1 MYGGLEGSAEGS
13 LILSLTSQPLCEGFK
28 INWPVGEA
36 RINAVCNL
44 FSDHSRPLNLPR
56 WPFKSGPRKQVM
68 LFRVFQHILA
78 SVMSLLE
85 NAKRCVSVL
94 NTAVAGAVAL
104 REKRVEERRLR
115 QSARGLPTSWFNYKH
130 FNYLRDG
137 GM

>member
-1 MYGGLEGSAEGS
+1 MFFIPVYGGLEGSAEGS

-36 RINAVCNL
+36 RISAVCNL

-68 LFRVFQHILA
+68 LFKVFQHILA

-94 NTAVAGAVAL
+94 NTAVAGAIAL
-104 REKRVEERRLR
+104 REKGWKRDVCVR
-115 QSARGLPTSWFNYKH
+115 APGLYRHPGLIINI
-130 FNYLRDG
+130 LII
-137 GM
+137 